1 MKRDYNVFMKLQT
14 VLAVF
19 GGFLVGAGAVG
30 AALYHRPDEGGA
42 EVGEPREVVEN
53 SDEFIPIYIS
63 TMTHMEGVFKDDKNQ
78 QVYMKH
84 VEDLRWA
91 MDLFDEYGAKLTI
104 ESGESFA
111 VANTKWDLNF
121 LKEVVDRGHGVGTHI
136 DAGLGESSTASF
148 TETFKEEKQL
158 VDDLVGAENNR
169 GVSGGTSNVDWV
181 IAASDAGFEFMDAVT
196 ALGYLSMD
204 ESERPDGW
212 TDDYIQDVVY
222 HDPIPVDFA
231 ERIYPLILKDATD
244 LVSDEDGVL
253 VVLAG
258 DIGEI
263 SSLAEDRKTCGTKC
277 TFDEDDVQAF
287 IDSIDQAIAVRDTSK
302 FTRINVHIPTRALSK
317 ENEDLLRELLAKI
330 QEYVDA
336 GTVKWAT
343 QLEAYEAFMDT
354 QP

>member
-1 MKRDYNVFMKLQT
+1 MNIKQ
-14 VLAVF
+14 VLVVL
-19 GGFLVGAGAVG
+19 GGVLVGAGVVLLAYFLGQQSVESEI
-30 AALYHRPDEGGA
+30 DVDSENIVA
-42 EVGEPREVVEN
+42 EAPG
-53 SDEFIPIYIS
+53 EFIPIYIS
-63 TMTHMEGVFKDDKNQ
+63 TMTHMEGVFQDDTNEKN
-78 QVYMKH
+78 YMKH

-104 ESGESFA
+104 ESSDSFSR
-111 VANTKWDLNF
+111 ANVKWGLNF
-121 LKEVVDRGHGVGTHI
+121 LAEVVERGHGVGTHI
-136 DAGLGESSTASF
+136 DAGIGETSTADF
-148 TETFKEEKQL
+148 TETFKEGKQL

-196 ALGYLSMD
+196 ALGYLAMD
-204 ESERPDGW
+204 ESVRPEGW
-212 TDDYIQDVVY
+212 TDDYIQSTVY

-231 ERIYPLILKDATD
+231 ERIYPLVLKDATD

-263 SSLAEDRKTCGTKC
+263 SSLAEDRKNCGTKC
-277 TFDEDDVQAF
+277 TFDEADVQAF
-287 IDSIDQAIAVRDTSK
+287 IDSLDEAIELRDTTK

-317 ENEDLLRELLAKI
+317 GNEALLRDLLAKI
-330 QEYVDA
+330 QEYVDSGA
-336 GTVKWAT
+336 VKWAT
-343 QLEAYEAFMDT
+343 QLQAYEAFTET